1 MSKKWTIMTKK
12 GKRSLL
18 LLVMTWMMLALACGF
33 GSSSGPPRN
42 AATVT
47 VKANSSLTP
56 WLAEAAAA
64 FNRSAQRTSNRQT
77 AYVVLE
83 SVEAGRAVNQMVDS
97 GDLPTLWIP
106 DHEVWAAL
114 LAAEGQ
120 PAFQADCRSIAQ
132 SPLVIGMWRP
142 VAESLG
148 WPGLPLGWLD
158 IGSLA
163 ADPDSWAYYSG
174 GEYGDSLRLGHAHPG
189 LSGSGASALLALVQ
203 AAQAKSDAVTVAD
216 IEQPIVQASVGAFQA
231 AVSWF
236 SPNVDSLGQTMQER
250 GTSYLGAAV
259 MYENVVL
266 TYGDTD
272 PEIIPI
278 YPLEGTF
285 MATHPACLNTNAG
298 GGIREAANLFRDY
311 LLSEE
316 GQQLAVAHGLRP
328 VSSAVPIGA
337 PLVPERGVDLNQ
349 PAILFAAPTVE
360 TLYAVQ
366 ELWQSARKKVNLVM
380 LLDTSGSMRG
390 EAMESMRRSAVQ
402 FINQMSADDYITII
416 TFDTNPALVVEHA
429 QVGAN
434 RGDIVRL
441 IEGLRANG
449 YTALYDAI
457 GDGAEM
463 IARTTSPETTNVLVV
478 LTDGMDTSS
487 SRYRFDQ
494 QLFELAAAND
504 TTVFTIAYGRDA
516 DEQLMADLAFRTN
529 GNYYKGDETS
539 IAAIYEEMSAA
550 FGGAMGVGR

>member
-1 MSKKWTIMTKK
+1 MTKK

-33 GSSSGPPRN
+33 SSSSGPPRN

-434 RGDIVRL
+434 RSDIVRL

-463 IARTTSPETTNVLVV
+463 IAHTTSPETTNVLVV

>member
-1 MSKKWTIMTKK
+1 MTKK
-12 GKRSLL
+12 GTRSLL
-18 LLVMTWMMLALACGF
+18 LLVMTWMLVALACGF
-33 GSSSGPPRN
+33 GGSSGPPRN

-47 VKANSSLTP
+47 VTANSSLTP
-56 WLAEAAAA
+56 WLTEAAAA

-97 GDLPTLWIP
+97 GNTPTIWIP
-106 DHEVWAAL
+106 DHEIWAAL

-120 PAFQADCRSIAQ
+120 PAFQGDCRSLAE
-132 SPLVIGMWRP
+132 SPLVIAMWRP

-174 GEYGDSLRLGHAHPG
+174 GEYGDTLRLGHAHPG

-203 AAQAKSDAVTVAD
+203 AAQAKTEAVTVAD

-250 GTSYLGAAV
+250 GISYLGAAV
-259 MYENVVL
+259 MYENVAL
-266 TYGDTD
+266 TYGDGD

-285 MATHPACLNTNAG
+285 MATHPACLNNNAAG
-298 GGIREAANLFRDY
+298 SVREAANLFRDY

-390 EAMESMRRSAVQ
+390 EPMESMRRSAIQ
-402 FINQMSADDYITII
+402 FVNQMSADDFLTII
-416 TFDTNPALVVEHA
+416 TFDTSPTLVVENA
-429 QVGAN
+429 QVGPN
-434 RGDIVRL
+434 RSDIVRL
-441 IEGLRANG
+441 IEELRANG

-457 GDGAEM
+457 GDGAEV

-487 SRYRFDQ
+487 TRYRFDQ
-494 QLFELAAAND
+494 QLFELAAAD
-504 TTVFTIAYGRDA
+504 ETTVFTIAYGRDA
-516 DEQLMADLAFRTN
+516 DEQLMSDLALRTN
-529 GNYYKGDETS
+529 GNFYQGDEAS
-539 IAAIYEEMSAA
+539 IAAIYEEMAAA